1 MYDGILNVYK
11 EPGFTSFDVVAKLRG
26 ILHQKK
32 IGHTGTLDPQ
42 AEGVLVVC
50 VGKATKLCDILPD
63 HDKEYEATLL
73 LGVTTDTEDMTGEV
87 LKRSEVTVSNEVVQ
101 AVMQS
106 FIGSYEQVPP
116 MYSAIKV
123 NGQKL
128 YELAREGKVI
138 ERQPRPVRIYE
149 LEIKEIQLPRV
160 VFGIKCS
167 RGTYIRSLCRDI
179 GERLGC
185 GGCMEK
191 LVRISACGFSVHNSL
206 HLSEIET
213 MVREERLEPQI
224 HSIDSMYP
232 QYPRIQIAPKWNKLV
247 YNGNKFQKK
256 HIGKITE
263 GFQKEPAQPDC
274 SAGQVSGEM
283 NSAEK
288 MGHEG
293 TVEAPYI
300 LVYDS
305 DGIFLGIYE
314 YRLQTQEFVPYKMFL

>member
-63 HDKEYEATLL
+63 HDKEYEAVLL
-73 LGVTTDTEDMTGEV
+73 LGVITDTEDMTGEV
-87 LKRSEVTVSNEVVQ
+87 QKQSDVTVTEEEVQ
-101 AVMQS
+101 AVIQS
-106 FIGSYEQVPP
+106 FIGSYDQVPP
-116 MYSAIKV
+116 MYSAIKI

-128 YELAREGKVI
+128 YELARQGKVI
-138 ERQPRPVRIYE
+138 ERQPRPVTIYE
-149 LEIKEIQLPRV
+149 LEVKDIQLPRV
-160 VFGIKCS
+160 VFRIKCS

-179 GERLGC
+179 GEQLGC
-185 GGCMEK
+185 GGCMER
-191 LVRISACGFSVHNSL
+191 LVRERACGFSVHDSL
-206 HLSEIET
+206 HLSEIEA
-213 MVREERLEPQI
+213 MVREGRLEQQL

-232 QYPRIQIAPKWNKLV
+232 QYPRVQIAPQWNKLV

-256 HIGKITE
+256 HIQKMTE
-263 GFQKEPAQPDC
+263 GFQEED
-274 SAGQVSGEM
+274 SQV
-283 NSAEK
+283 
-288 MGHEG
+288 
-293 TVEAPYI
+293 PYV
-300 LVYDS
+300 LVYDAG
-305 DGIFLGIYE
+305 GIFLGIYE

>member
-50 VGKATKLCDILPD
+50 VGKATKLCDILPE
-63 HDKEYEATLL
+63 HDKEYEAVLL
-73 LGVTTDTEDMTGEV
+73 LGVTTDTEDMTGKV
-87 LKRSEVTVSNEVVQ
+87 LKQAEVTASSEEVQ
-101 AVMQS
+101 AVIQS
-106 FIGSYEQVPP
+106 FIGSYEQIPP

-128 YELAREGKVI
+128 YELAREGKAI
-138 ERQPRPVRIYE
+138 ERQPRPVTIYE
-149 LEIKEIQLPRV
+149 LEIRDIQLPRV
-160 VFGIKCS
+160 VFRIKCS

-179 GERLGC
+179 GVQLGC
-185 GGCMEK
+185 GGCMEH
-191 LVRISACGFSVHNSL
+191 LVRISACGFSVRDSL
-206 HLSEIET
+206 HLSEIEA
-213 MVREERLEPQI
+213 MVQENRLEQRI
-224 HSIDSMYP
+224 YSIDSMYP
-232 QYPRIQIAPKWNKLV
+232 QYPKIQMAPQWNKLV

-256 HIGKITE
+256 NIGKIRE
-263 GFQKEPAQPDC
+263 GFQDEGI
-274 SAGQVSGEM
+274 AGV
-283 NSAEK
+283 
-288 MGHEG
+288 
-293 TVEAPYI
+293 PYV

-305 DGIFLGIYE
+305 NDSFLGIYE

>member
-63 HDKEYEATLL
+63 HDKEYEAVLL
-73 LGVTTDTEDMTGEV
+73 LGVITDTEDMTGEV
-87 LKRSEVTVSNEVVQ
+87 QKQSDVTVTEEEVQ
-101 AVMQS
+101 AVIQS
-106 FIGSYEQVPP
+106 FIGSYDQVPP
-116 MYSAIKV
+116 MYSAIKI

-128 YELAREGKVI
+128 YELARQGKVI
-138 ERQPRPVRIYE
+138 ERQPRPVTIYE
-149 LEIKEIQLPRV
+149 LEVKDIQLPRV
-160 VFGIKCS
+160 VFRIKCS

-179 GERLGC
+179 GEQLGC
-185 GGCMEK
+185 GGCMER
-191 LVRISACGFSVHNSL
+191 LVRERACGFSVHESL
-206 HLSEIET
+206 HLSEIEA
-213 MVREERLEPQI
+213 MVREGRLEQQL

-232 QYPRIQIAPKWNKLV
+232 QYPRVQIAPQWNKLV

-256 HIGKITE
+256 HIQKMTE
-263 GFQKEPAQPDC
+263 GFQEEE
-274 SAGQVSGEM
+274 GIQV
-283 NSAEK
+283 
-288 MGHEG
+288 
-293 TVEAPYI
+293 PYV
-300 LVYDS
+300 LVYDAE
-305 DGIFLGIYE
+305 GIFLGIYE

>member
-87 LKRSEVTVSNEVVQ
+87 QKRSDVTATEEEVQ
-101 AVMQS
+101 AVIQS
-106 FIGSYEQVPP
+106 FIGSYDQVPP
-116 MYSAIKV
+116 MYSAIKI

-128 YELAREGKVI
+128 YELARQGKVV
-138 ERQPRPVRIYE
+138 ERQPRPVTIYE
-149 LEIKEIQLPRV
+149 LEIKDIRLPRV
-160 VFGIKCS
+160 VFRIKCS

-179 GERLGC
+179 GEQLGC

-191 LVRISACGFSVHNSL
+191 LVRESACGFSVHDSL
-206 HLSEIET
+206 RLSEIEA
-213 MVREERLEPQI
+213 MVQEGRLEQQL

-232 QYPRIQIAPKWNKLV
+232 QYPRIQMAPQWNKLV
-247 YNGNKFQKK
+247 YNGNKFQKR
-256 HIGKITE
+256 HIGKMTE
-263 GFQKEPAQPDC
+263 GFQEEE
-274 SAGQVSGEM
+274 GNQV
-283 NSAEK
+283 
-288 MGHEG
+288 
-293 TVEAPYI
+293 PYV
-300 LVYDS
+300 LVYDAE
-305 DGIFLGIYE
+305 GIFLGIYE